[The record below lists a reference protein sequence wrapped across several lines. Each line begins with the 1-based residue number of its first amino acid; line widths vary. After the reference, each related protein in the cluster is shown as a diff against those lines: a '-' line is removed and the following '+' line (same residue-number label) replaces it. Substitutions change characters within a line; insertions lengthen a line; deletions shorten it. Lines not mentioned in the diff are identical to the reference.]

1 MKKFNI
7 GDIVYDYHSKY
18 IGFQIGTIMEIL
30 RYETNT
36 SPAEFAVKFPKWPHY
51 VRRLEIEIKH
61 VVEPGD
67 LMKEIL

>member
-7 GDIVYDYHSKY
+7 GDAVYDSHPKQSST
-18 IGFQIGTIMEIL
+18 QIGTIMEIL
-30 RYETNT
+30 RYQYGK
-36 SPAEFAVKFPKWPHY
+36 SLAEFAVKFPKWPHY